1 MKQGMDRRRLIA
13 GAAALAAAGQARAQ
27 AGGGRAG
34 PVVQTSAGR
43 IRGTEAG
50 GVRSFKGVPYGAP
63 TGGANRFRPPQPPQ
77 PWRGVRDCT
86 AFGHISPQPLFPIIP
101 EEGGSLAQDGQG
113 EDCLVLNI
121 WTPGLDAG
129 RRPVMVWFHGGGYAV
144 GGGSAPWYDGTN
156 LAARHDVVAVTV
168 NHRLNLFGFLYLAEL
183 MGEGF
188 ADSGAAGMLDCA
200 AALAWVRDNIAA
212 FGGDPGNVTIY
223 GESGGAGKVSTLMAM
238 PAAKGLFHRA
248 IAQSGAALRHM
259 TPAAA
264 TEAAGRLLGQLGIR
278 PGESRK
284 LQALPTAALLAG
296 AAAMKPPAQIGPVT
310 DGRGIPHDPFDPA
323 APAISADVPFM
334 TGSNLTEVTFFPDT
348 PLEPLDDAAL
358 LQHVKTYLRADEL
371 DARRLISLYREND
384 LTRDNTLVY
393 QLIASDY
400 WMRSQ
405 VLAQAERKAAQGRAP
420 VYVYQFDWMSSARG
434 GKLHAPHG
442 SEIPFALDTL
452 GAARDLLGDGPDRQ
466 LLADRMSAAWV
477 AFARTGAPD
486 TAAVP
491 PWPAYDLAQRP
502 VMVFDRRCRVELDP
516 GGEEREA
523 IAMFKAR
530 QPQA

>member
-1 MKQGMDRRRLIA
+1 MKHGMDRRSLIA

-27 AGGGRAG
+27 GKGPAG
-34 PVVQTSAGR
+34 PVAQTTAGR
-43 IRGTEAG
+43 IRGVEAG
-50 GVRSFKGVPYGAP
+50 GVKSFKGVPYGAP
-63 TGGANRFRPPQPPQ
+63 TGGANRFRPPQPTV

-86 AFGHISPQPLFPIIP
+86 ASGHLSPQNLFPIIP
-101 EEGGSLAQDGQG
+101 EESGSLAQEGQG
-113 EDCLVLNI
+113 EDCLVLNL
-121 WTPGLDAG
+121 WTPALDN
-129 RRPVMVWFHGGGYAV
+129 RKRPVMVWFHGGGYAV

-156 LAARHDVVAVTV
+156 FAARHDVVAVTV

-200 AALAWVRDNIAA
+200 AALAWVRDNIST

-248 IAQSGAALRHM
+248 IAQSGAALKHM
-259 TPAAA
+259 APDAA
-264 TEAAGRLLGQLGIR
+264 TQSAGRLLGQLGIK
-278 PGESRK
+278 PGESQK
-284 LQALPTAALLAG
+284 LQALPMKTLLEA
-296 AAAMKPPAQIGPVT
+296 AAAMKPPVAIGPVT

-348 PLEPLDDAAL
+348 PLDPLDDEEL
-358 LQHVKTYLRADEL
+358 LKRVKAYLNCEDL
-371 DARRLISLYREND
+371 DAKRLIALYREND
-384 LTRDNTLVY
+384 LTRDNILVY

-420 VYVYQFDWMSSARG
+420 VYVYQFNWMSSARG
-434 GKLHAPHG
+434 GKLHCPHG
-442 SEIPFALDTL
+442 SEIPFALDNL
-452 GAARDLLGDGPDRQ
+452 DAAAELLGTGPDRQ

-486 TAAVP
+486 TPALP
-491 PWPAYDLAQRP
+491 PWPAYTLGQRP
-502 VMVFDRRCRVELDP
+502 VMVFDRRCRAELDP
-516 GGEEREA
+516 GGEERAA

-530 QPQA
+530 QA